1 MFKKSFLYIVLWLS
15 GCIIAGIII
24 IMWNAPVKSKDA
36 ISLFGINAPEL
47 VGSTSESGNIVNEL
61 LLSASELNISGENN
75 LIGLN
80 NKNNAFAGL
89 LLSREI
95 KSNPENAYRKILKQ
109 KLEKINTRSGGDF
122 YIKAVPK

>member
-1 MFKKSFLYIVLWLS
+1 LLKKSFLYIVLWLS

-24 IMWNAPVKSKDA
+24 VMWNAPVKSRDA

-47 VGSTSESGNIVNEL
+47 VGNNNESGNIVNEL
-61 LLSASELNISGENN
+61 LLSASELNISGETN

-80 NKNNAFAGL
+80 NKGNSYTGL
-89 LLSREI
+89 LLSREM
-95 KSNPENAYRKILKQ
+95 KSNPENVYHRILKQ
-109 KLEKINTRSGGDF
+109 KLEKINTRSDGDF